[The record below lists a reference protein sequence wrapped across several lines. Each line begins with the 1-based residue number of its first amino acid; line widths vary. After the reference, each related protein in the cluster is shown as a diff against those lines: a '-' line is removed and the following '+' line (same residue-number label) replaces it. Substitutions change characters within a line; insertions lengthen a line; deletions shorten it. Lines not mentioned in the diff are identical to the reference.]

1 MTASK
6 DLEQSPVELELR
18 QPPAARVLYAA
29 SLVVAAGMVVAF
41 VTQGFFQ
48 ANAFSLVFPVFLAG
62 IVTYNVATA
71 RSRAW
76 ARADGTL
83 VVRNRFRTRTLQRTD
98 VDRVLV
104 GAQSSLNAPRRID
117 LLLTDGEVLPLVGTE
132 APPLP
137 GVRARLERD
146 AEQLRAWVT
155 GTVTPYR

>member
-1 MTASK
+1 VTDPK
-6 DLEQSPVELELR
+6 DLQPDDVELELR

-29 SLVVAAGMVVAF
+29 SFVMAVVIVIVFISQDFSRAGVFAV
-41 VTQGFFQ
+41 
-48 ANAFSLVFPVFLAG
+48 VFPLFLAG
-62 IVTYNVATA
+62 IVAVNVATV

-76 ARADGTL
+76 AHADGRL

-104 GAQSSLNAPRRID
+104 GGAAGLASPRRIEV
-117 LLLTDGEVLPLVGTE
+117 LLTDGQVLPLVGTE

-146 AEQLRAWVT
+146 ADLLRAWAA
-155 GTVTPYR
+155 GTPTPYH